1 MAPAIIGALKCAHQS
16 LHSSGGAVKAF
27 SCSNNLDLDDTTLAT
42 ANTVD
47 GVDAEPATDK

>member
-1 MAPAIIGALKCAHQS
+1 MATVIIGALKCAHQS
-16 LHSSGGAVKAF
+16 LHSSGGAVKVF
-27 SCSNNLDLDDTTLAT
+27 SCSNNLDLDDATLAT